1 MAALRP
7 DIDLEGADGL
17 SRRAFFKFV
26 QIEETYWPG
35 RR

>member
-7 DIDLEGADGL
+7 DIGLERAEGL
-17 SRRAFFKFV
+17 SRCAFFKFV